1 MLKSDYMK
9 HRALLLSSLFLLTF
23 SHLDTIIASDTAV
36 DGIYYNFDDATL
48 TAKVTYRGA
57 EDDWMHDTTGD
68 LAYVGHL
75 VIPASVTYNGK
86 VYTVV
91 GLDTDALI
99 NSKKLLTLSLPAT
112 VTSIGTGVFTL
123 CNALQSITVD
133 DANPALLSYDG
144 LLYYRGNPLTLGVVP
159 RGKTGALELP
169 DGLTE
174 IPSGKF
180 QKSSIESVIIPN
192 SVTTI
197 RDGAFSECKLLI
209 DITIG
214 NQVHTIER
222 SAFMNDTA
230 LQVVQLPA
238 SMRIIEASAFLGCF
252 NLTYLTI
259 KEGLTTIEESAFSGC
274 SSLCGIYLPSTL
286 TYIGNNAFSGC
297 ISLTS
302 IMNNSTFDLQSGSD
316 AYGGVALYATD
327 IFTGSLPTGAHT
339 STVQEPIVVATP
351 GDIVIHYAEGRQV
364 QVYNA
369 AGLLV
374 AQQRCATPHHTLS
387 VSTDGLYIVRLDNRA
402 YKVLV
407 R

>member
-1 MLKSDYMK
+1 MK
-9 HRALLLSSLFLLTF
+9 HRALLILSLFLLTF
-23 SHLDTIIASDTAV
+23 SHLDIIIASDTAI

-57 EDDWMHDTTGD
+57 KDEWMMDTTKGD

-75 VIPASVTYNGK
+75 VIPASVTYNSK

-91 GLDTDALI
+91 GLDDDALI
-99 NSKKLLTLSLPAT
+99 NSRKLLTLSLPAT
-112 VTSIGTGVFTL
+112 VTSIGTGAFTQ

-180 QKSSIESVIIPN
+180 LKSSIESVIIPN

-197 RDGAFSECKLLI
+197 KDGAFSECKLLV

-214 NQVHTIER
+214 NRVHTIER

-238 SMRIIEASAFLGCF
+238 SVRTIGASAFLGCF
-252 NLTYLTI
+252 HLTYLTI

-374 AQQRCATPHHTLS
+374 AQQRCTTPRHTLS
-387 VSTDGLYIVRLDNRA
+387 VSTAGLYIVRLDNRA

>member
-1 MLKSDYMK
+1 MK
-9 HRALLLSSLFLLTF
+9 HLFPLISSIILFATAGIG
-23 SHLDTIIASDTAV
+23 TVAASDTAV

-57 EDDWMHDTTGD
+57 EDEWMYDSTGD
-68 LAYVGHL
+68 LAYVGDL
-75 VIPASVTYNGK
+75 VIPASVTYNDK

-91 GLDTDALI
+91 GLDADALI

-112 VTSIGTGVFTL
+112 VTSIGDRAFTL

-133 DANPALLSYDG
+133 TANPALLSYDG
-144 LLYYRGNPLTLGVVP
+144 LLYYRNPFTIAVVP

-169 DGLTE
+169 DGLVE

-197 RDGAFSECKLLI
+197 KDGAFSECKLLV

-214 NQVHTIER
+214 NRVHTIER

-230 LQVVQLPA
+230 IQVVQLPA
-238 SMRIIEASAFLGCF
+238 SVRTIGASAFLGCF
-252 NLTYLTI
+252 HLTYLTI

-339 STVQEPIVVATP
+339 STVQEPIVLATP
-351 GDIVIHYAEGRQV
+351 GDIIIHYAEGRQV

>member
-1 MLKSDYMK
+1 MK
-9 HRALLLSSLFLLTF
+9 HRALLILSLFLLTF
-23 SHLDTIIASDTAV
+23 SHLDIIIASDTAI

-57 EDDWMHDTTGD
+57 KDEWMMDTTKGD

-112 VTSIGTGVFTL
+112 VTSIGNGAFTQ

-133 DANPALLSYDG
+133 AANPALLSYDG

-180 QKSSIESVIIPN
+180 QNSSIESVIIPN

-197 RDGAFSECKLLI
+197 KDGAFSECKLLV

-238 SMRIIEASAFLGCF
+238 SVRIIEASAFLGCF
-252 NLTYLTI
+252 HLTYLTI

-286 TYIGNNAFSGC
+286 GSIGNMAFYNC
-297 ISLTS
+297 FNLATV
-302 IMNNSTFDLQSGSD
+302 MNNSTLDIQLGSATHGYV
-316 AYGGVALYATD
+316 AYYATD

-351 GDIVIHYAEGRQV
+351 GDIVIHHAEGRQV

-374 AQQRCATPHHTLS
+374 AQQRCTTPHHTLS
-387 VSTDGLYIVRLDNRA
+387 VSTAGLYIVRLDNRT

>member
-1 MLKSDYMK
+1 MK
-9 HRALLLSSLFLLTF
+9 HRFPLISSIILFATAGIG
-23 SHLDTIIASDTAV
+23 SVAASDTAV
-36 DGIYYNFDDATL
+36 DGIYYNFDEATL

-57 EDDWMHDTTGD
+57 EDDWMYDTTGD
-68 LAYVGHL
+68 LAYVGDL
-75 VIPASVTYNGK
+75 VIPASVTYNDK

-91 GLDTDALI
+91 GLDADALI

-112 VTSIGTGVFTL
+112 VTSIGDRAFTL

-133 DANPALLSYDG
+133 TANPALLSYDG
-144 LLYYRGNPLTLGVVP
+144 LLYYRNPFTIAVVP

-169 DGLTE
+169 DGLVE

-197 RDGAFSECKLLI
+197 KDGAFSECKLLV

-214 NQVHTIER
+214 NRVHTIER

-238 SMRIIEASAFLGCF
+238 SMRTIGASAFLGCF
-252 NLTYLTI
+252 HLTYLTI

-339 STVQEPIVVATP
+339 STVQEPIVEATP

>member
-1 MLKSDYMK
+1 MK
-9 HRALLLSSLFLLTF
+9 HLFPLISSIILFATAGIG
-23 SHLDTIIASDTAV
+23 TVAASDTAV
-36 DGIYYNFDDATL
+36 DGIYYNFDETTL

-57 EDDWMHDTTGD
+57 EDDWMYDSTGD
-68 LAYVGHL
+68 LAYVGNL

-91 GLDTDALI
+91 GLDVDALI

-112 VTSIGTGVFTL
+112 VTSIGNGAFTL

-133 DANPALLSYDG
+133 AANPALTSYDG
-144 LLYYRGNPLTLGVVP
+144 LLYYRNPLTIAVVP

-169 DGLTE
+169 DGLVE

-197 RDGAFSECKLLI
+197 KDGAFSECKLLV

-214 NQVHTIER
+214 NRVHTIER

-238 SMRIIEASAFLGCF
+238 SMRTIGASAFLGCF
-252 NLTYLTI
+252 HLTYLTI

-339 STVQEPIVVATP
+339 STVQEPIVEATP
-351 GDIVIHYAEGRQV
+351 GDIVIHYAEGRHV

-374 AQQRCATPHHTLS
+374 AQQRCTTPHHTLS

>member
-1 MLKSDYMK
+1 MTS
-9 HRALLLSSLFLLTF
+9 RTITFILLSLFVFTNTT
-23 SHLDTIIASDTAV
+23 SASDTAV

-57 EDDWMHDTTGD
+57 EDDWMYDTTGD
-68 LAYVGHL
+68 LAYVGDL

-91 GLDTDALI
+91 GLDVDALI

-112 VTSIGTGVFTL
+112 VTSIGNGAFTL
-123 CNALQSITVD
+123 CNALKSITVD
-133 DANPALLSYDG
+133 AANPALTSYDG
-144 LLYYRGNPLTLGVVP
+144 LLYYRGNPLTIAVVP

-169 DGLTE
+169 DGLVE

-180 QKSSIESVIIPN
+180 QKSNIESVIIPS

-197 RDGAFSECKLLI
+197 KDGAFSECKLLV

-214 NQVHTIER
+214 NRVQTIER

-238 SMRIIEASAFLGCF
+238 SVRTIGASAFLGCF

-274 SSLCGIYLPSTL
+274 SSICGIYLPSTL
-286 TYIGNNAFSGC
+286 VSIGDMAFYNC
-297 ISLTS
+297 FNLATV
-302 IMNNSTFDLQSGSD
+302 MNNSTLDIQLGSD
-316 AYGGVALYATD
+316 THGYVAYYAAEIIRGTLSIDQAHSSNAVDAYCTNGG
-327 IFTGSLPTGAHT
+327 
-339 STVQEPIVVATP
+339 
-351 GDIVIHYAEGRQV
+351 IVISNSNNQ
-364 QVYNA
+364 
-369 AGLLV
+369 
-374 AQQRCATPHHTLS
+374 P
-387 VSTDGLYIVRLDNRA
+387 LYIYNIIGECIYSETNITSQIKKIPISKAGIYIVKIGNFTKKLIL
-402 YKVLV
+402 KK
-407 R
+407 

>member
-1 MLKSDYMK
+1 MK
-9 HRALLLSSLFLLTF
+9 HRFPLISSIILFATAGIG
-23 SHLDTIIASDTAV
+23 TVAASDTAV
-36 DGIYYNFDDATL
+36 DGIYYNFDETTL

-57 EDDWMHDTTGD
+57 EDDWMYDTTGD
-68 LAYVGHL
+68 LAYVGDL
-75 VIPASVTYNGK
+75 VIPASVTYNDK

-91 GLDTDALI
+91 GLDADALI
-99 NSKKLLTLSLPAT
+99 NSKKLITLSLPAT
-112 VTSIGTGVFTL
+112 VTSIGDRAFTL

-133 DANPALLSYDG
+133 AANPALLSYDG
-144 LLYYRGNPLTLGVVP
+144 LLYYRNPFTIAVVP

-169 DGLTE
+169 DGLVE

-197 RDGAFSECKLLI
+197 KDGAFSECKLLV

-214 NQVHTIER
+214 NRVHTIER

-238 SMRIIEASAFLGCF
+238 SMRTIGASAFLGCF
-252 NLTYLTI
+252 HLTYLTI

-297 ISLTS
+297 IGLTS

-387 VSTDGLYIVRLDNRA
+387 VPTAGLYIVRLDNRA

>member
-1 MLKSDYMK
+1 MK
-9 HRALLLSSLFLLTF
+9 HLFPLISSIILFATAGIG
-23 SHLDTIIASDTAV
+23 TVAASDTAV
-36 DGIYYNFDDATL
+36 DGIYYNFDETTL

-57 EDDWMHDTTGD
+57 EDDWMYDSTGD
-68 LAYVGHL
+68 LAYVGNL

-91 GLDTDALI
+91 GLDVDALI

-112 VTSIGTGVFTL
+112 VTSIGNGAFTL

-133 DANPALLSYDG
+133 AANPALTSYDG
-144 LLYYRGNPLTLGVVP
+144 LLYYRNPLTIAVVP

-169 DGLTE
+169 DGLVE

-197 RDGAFSECKLLI
+197 KDGAFSECKLLV

-214 NQVHTIER
+214 NRVHTIER

-238 SMRIIEASAFLGCF
+238 SVRTIGASAFLGCF
-252 NLTYLTI
+252 HLTYLTI

-327 IFTGSLPTGAHT
+327 IFIGSLPTGAHT
-339 STVQEPIVVATP
+339 STVQETIVVATP

-374 AQQRCATPHHTLS
+374 AQQRCTTPRHTLS
-387 VSTDGLYIVRLDNRA
+387 VSTAGLYIVRLDNRA

>member
-1 MLKSDYMK
+1 MK
-9 HRALLLSSLFLLTF
+9 HRLTFISSLLLLILGHIGTLT
-23 SHLDTIIASDTAV
+23 ASNTAV

-57 EDDWMHDTTGD
+57 EDDWMYDSTGD
-68 LAYVGHL
+68 LAYVGNL
-75 VIPASVTYNGK
+75 VIPASVTYNEK
-86 VYTVV
+86 NYTVI
-91 GLDTDALI
+91 GLDDDALI
-99 NSKKLLTLSLPAT
+99 NSKQLLTLTLPAT
-112 VTSIGTGVFTL
+112 VTSIGSGAFTL

-133 DANPALLSYDG
+133 AANPALMSYDG
-144 LLYYRGNPLTLGVVP
+144 LLYYRGDLISIAVVP

-169 DGLTE
+169 DGLAE

-180 QKSSIESVIIPN
+180 QNSSIESVIIPN
-192 SVTTI
+192 SVTVI
-197 RDGAFSECKLLI
+197 KDGAFSECKLLV

-238 SMRIIEASAFLGCF
+238 SMRTIEASAFLGCF

-286 TYIGNNAFSGC
+286 TYIGNNAFYGC
-297 ISLTS
+297 VSLTA
-302 IMNNSTFDLQSGSD
+302 IRNNSTFDLQSGSD

-327 IFTGSLPTGAHT
+327 IVSGSLPTDIQA
-339 STVQEPIVVATP
+339 STVQDPIVVATR
-351 GDIVIHYAEGRQV
+351 GDIVIHHAEGRQV
-364 QVYNA
+364 LVYNA

-374 AQQRCATPHHTLS
+374 EQQICATAHHTIS
-387 VSTDGLYIVRLDNRA
+387 VPTQGLYVVRISNSIH
-402 YKVLV
+402 KVLV
-407 R
+407 RQ

>member
-1 MLKSDYMK
+1 MK
-9 HRALLLSSLFLLTF
+9 HRFPLISSIILFVTAGIG
-23 SHLDTIIASDTAV
+23 TVAASDTAV
-36 DGIYYNFDDATL
+36 DGIYYNFDEATL

-57 EDDWMHDTTGD
+57 EDDWMYDSTGD
-68 LAYVGHL
+68 LAYVGDL
-75 VIPASVTYNGK
+75 VIPASVTYNDK

-91 GLDTDALI
+91 GLDADALI

-112 VTSIGTGVFTL
+112 VTSIGDRAFTL

-133 DANPALLSYDG
+133 TANPTLTSYDG
-144 LLYYRGNPLTLGVVP
+144 LLYYRNPLTIAVVP
-159 RGKTGALELP
+159 RGKTGAVELP
-169 DGLTE
+169 DGLVE

-197 RDGAFSECKLLI
+197 KDGAFSECKLLV

-230 LQVVQLPA
+230 IQVVQLPA
-238 SMRIIEASAFLGCF
+238 SVRTIGASVFLGCF
-252 NLTYLTI
+252 HLTYLTI

>member
-1 MLKSDYMK
+1 MK
-9 HRALLLSSLFLLTF
+9 HRFLLLSSIILFATAGIG
-23 SHLDTIIASDTAV
+23 SVAASDTAV

-57 EDDWMHDTTGD
+57 EDDWMYDTTGD
-68 LAYVGHL
+68 LAYVGNL
-75 VIPASVTYNGK
+75 VIPASVTYNDK

-91 GLDTDALI
+91 GLDADALI

-112 VTSIGTGVFTL
+112 VTSIGDRAFTL

-133 DANPALLSYDG
+133 AANPTLLSYDG
-144 LLYYRGNPLTLGVVP
+144 LLYYRNPFTIAVVP

-169 DGLTE
+169 DGLVE
-174 IPSGKF
+174 IPSSKF

-197 RDGAFSECKLLI
+197 KDGAFSECKLLV

-214 NQVHTIER
+214 NRVHTIER

-238 SMRIIEASAFLGCF
+238 SVRTIGASAFLGCF
-252 NLTYLTI
+252 HLTYLTI

-327 IFTGSLPTGAHT
+327 IFTGSLPTGART

>member
-1 MLKSDYMK
+1 MK
-9 HRALLLSSLFLLTF
+9 HRFPLISSIILFATAGIG
-23 SHLDTIIASDTAV
+23 TVTASDTAV
-36 DGIYYNFDDATL
+36 DGIYYNFDEATL

-57 EDDWMHDTTGD
+57 EDEWMYDSTGD
-68 LAYVGHL
+68 LAYVGDL
-75 VIPASVTYNGK
+75 VIPASVTYNDK

-91 GLDTDALI
+91 GLDADALI

-112 VTSIGTGVFTL
+112 VTSIGDRAFTL

-133 DANPALLSYDG
+133 AANPTLLSYDG
-144 LLYYRGNPLTLGVVP
+144 LLYYRNPFTIAVVP

-169 DGLTE
+169 DGLVE

-192 SVTTI
+192 SVTAI
-197 RDGAFSECKLLI
+197 KDGAFSECKLLV

-214 NQVHTIER
+214 NRVHTIER

-230 LQVVQLPA
+230 IQVVQLPA
-238 SMRIIEASAFLGCF
+238 SVRTIGASAFLGCF
-252 NLTYLTI
+252 HLTYLTI

-297 ISLTS
+297 IGLTS

-339 STVQEPIVVATP
+339 STVQEPIVEATP
-351 GDIVIHYAEGRQV
+351 GDIIIHYAEGRQV

>member
-1 MLKSDYMK
+1 MY
-9 HRALLLSSLFLLTF
+9 
-23 SHLDTIIASDTAV
+23 
-36 DGIYYNFDDATL
+36 
-48 TAKVTYRGA
+48 
-57 EDDWMHDTTGD
+57 DTTGD
-68 LAYVGHL
+68 LAYVGDL
-75 VIPASVTYNGK
+75 VIPASVTYNDK

-91 GLDTDALI
+91 GLDADALI

-112 VTSIGTGVFTL
+112 VTSIGDRAFTL

-133 DANPALLSYDG
+133 AANPTLLSYDG
-144 LLYYRGNPLTLGVVP
+144 LLYYRNPFTIAVVP

-169 DGLTE
+169 DGLVE

-192 SVTTI
+192 SVTI
-197 RDGAFSECKLLI
+197 IKDGAFSECKLLV

-214 NQVHTIER
+214 NRVHTIER

-238 SMRIIEASAFLGCF
+238 SMRTIGASAFLGCF
-252 NLTYLTI
+252 HLTYLTI

-286 TYIGNNAFSGC
+286 TSIGNNAFSGC

-351 GDIVIHYAEGRQV
+351 GDIVIHYAEGRQM

-374 AQQRCATPHHTLS
+374 AQQRCTTPHHTLS

>member
-1 MLKSDYMK
+1 MK
-9 HRALLLSSLFLLTF
+9 HRTLLILSLFLLTF

-57 EDDWMHDTTGD
+57 EDDWMYDTTGD

-112 VTSIGTGVFTL
+112 VTSIGTGAFSQ

-238 SMRIIEASAFLGCF
+238 SMRTIGASAFLGCF

-274 SSLCGIYLPSTL
+274 SSLCGIYLPNTL
-286 TYIGNNAFSGC
+286 TTIGNNAFSGC
-297 ISLTS
+297 VNLTA
-302 IMNNSTFDLQSGSD
+302 ILNNSAFDLQSGSD

-327 IFTGSLPTGAHT
+327 IISGSLPTDLPTTTDTA
-339 STVQEPIVVATP
+339 PIVVATNN
-351 GDIVIHYAEGRQV
+351 GIVIHHAEGRQV

-374 AQQRCATPHHTLS
+374 AQQRYATAHHTIF
-387 VSTDGLYIVRLDNRA
+387 VPAQGLYVVRINGHA
-402 YKVLV
+402 HKVLV
-407 R
+407 RQ

>member
-1 MLKSDYMK
+1 MKSQTIT
-9 HRALLLSSLFLLTF
+9 LVLLSLLVFTN
-23 SHLDTIIASDTAV
+23 TISASDTAV

-57 EDDWMHDTTGD
+57 EDDWMYDTTGD

-112 VTSIGTGVFTL
+112 VTSIGTRAFTL

-133 DANPALLSYDG
+133 DANPALMSYDG

-197 RDGAFSECKLLI
+197 KDGAFSECKLLV

-238 SMRIIEASAFLGCF
+238 SVRTIGASAFLGCF
-252 NLTYLTI
+252 NLIYLTI

-286 TYIGNNAFSGC
+286 GSIGNMAFYNC
-297 ISLTS
+297 FNLATV
-302 IMNNSTFDLQSGSD
+302 MNNSTLDIQLGSATHGYVAYYATEIIRSAARLDQAHSSNAVD
-316 AYGGVALYATD
+316 AYCTNGG
-327 IFTGSLPTGAHT
+327 
-339 STVQEPIVVATP
+339 IVVSNFNHQP
-351 GDIVIHYAEGRQV
+351 
-364 QVYNA
+364 
-369 AGLLV
+369 
-374 AQQRCATPHHTLS
+374 
-387 VSTDGLYIVRLDNRA
+387 LYIYNVIGECI
-402 YKVLV
+402 YSV
-407 R
+407 

>member
-1 MLKSDYMK
+1 MKSQTIT
-9 HRALLLSSLFLLTF
+9 LVLLSLLVFTN
-23 SHLDTIIASDTAV
+23 TISASDTAV
-36 DGIYYNFDDATL
+36 DGIYYNFDNATL

-75 VIPASVTYNGK
+75 VIPASVTYNSK

-197 RDGAFSECKLLI
+197 KDGAFSECKLLV

-238 SMRIIEASAFLGCF
+238 SVRTIGASAFLGCF
-252 NLTYLTI
+252 NLIYLTI

-286 TYIGNNAFSGC
+286 GSIGNMAFYNC
-297 ISLTS
+297 FNLATV
-302 IMNNSTFDLQSGSD
+302 MNNSTLDIQLGSATHGYVAYYATEIIRSAARLDQAHSSNAVD
-316 AYGGVALYATD
+316 AYCTNGG
-327 IFTGSLPTGAHT
+327 
-339 STVQEPIVVATP
+339 IVVSNFNHQP
-351 GDIVIHYAEGRQV
+351 
-364 QVYNA
+364 
-369 AGLLV
+369 
-374 AQQRCATPHHTLS
+374 
-387 VSTDGLYIVRLDNRA
+387 LYIYNVIGECIYSETGIASQTKKIPISKAGIYIVKIGNFSKKLIL
-402 YKVLV
+402 KK
-407 R
+407 

>member
-1 MLKSDYMK
+1 MK
-9 HRALLLSSLFLLTF
+9 HLFPLIP
-23 SHLDTIIASDTAV
+23 SIILFATAGIGTVAASDTAV

-57 EDDWMHDTTGD
+57 EDDWMYDSTGD
-68 LAYVGHL
+68 LAYVGDL
-75 VIPASVTYNGK
+75 VIPASVTYNDK

-91 GLDTDALI
+91 GLDADALI

-112 VTSIGTGVFTL
+112 VTSIGDRAFTL

-133 DANPALLSYDG
+133 TANPALLSYDG
-144 LLYYRGNPLTLGVVP
+144 LLYYRNPFTIAVVP

-169 DGLTE
+169 DGLVE

-197 RDGAFSECKLLI
+197 KDGAFSECKLLV

-214 NQVHTIER
+214 NRVHTIER

-238 SMRIIEASAFLGCF
+238 SVRTIGASAFLGCF
-252 NLTYLTI
+252 HLTYLTI

-339 STVQEPIVVATP
+339 STVQEPIVEATP

-369 AGLLV
+369 AGVLV
-374 AQQRCATPHHTLS
+374 AQQRCTTPHHTLS

>member
-1 MLKSDYMK
+1 MK
-9 HRALLLSSLFLLTF
+9 HRFPLISSIILFATAGIG
-23 SHLDTIIASDTAV
+23 TVAASDTAI
-36 DGIYYNFDDATL
+36 DGIYYNFDEATL

-57 EDDWMHDTTGD
+57 EDDWMYDSTGD
-68 LAYVGHL
+68 LAYVGDL
-75 VIPASVTYNGK
+75 VIPASVTYNEK

-91 GLDTDALI
+91 GLDADALI

-112 VTSIGTGVFTL
+112 VTSIGNGAFTL

-133 DANPALLSYDG
+133 AANPALTSYDG
-144 LLYYRGNPLTLGVVP
+144 LLYYRGNPLTIAVVP

-169 DGLTE
+169 DGLVE

-197 RDGAFSECKLLI
+197 KDGAFSECKLLV

-238 SMRIIEASAFLGCF
+238 SVRTIGASAFLGCF
-252 NLTYLTI
+252 HLTYLTI

-286 TYIGNNAFSGC
+286 TSIGNNAFSGC

-302 IMNNSTFDLQSGSD
+302 IMNNSTFALQSGSD

-374 AQQRCATPHHTLS
+374 AQQRCTTPHHTLS

>member
-1 MLKSDYMK
+1 MK
-9 HRALLLSSLFLLTF
+9 HLFPLIP
-23 SHLDTIIASDTAV
+23 SIILFATAGIGTVAASDTAV

-57 EDDWMHDTTGD
+57 EDDWMYDSTGD
-68 LAYVGHL
+68 LAYVGDL
-75 VIPASVTYNGK
+75 VIPASVTYNDK

-91 GLDTDALI
+91 GLDADALI

-112 VTSIGTGVFTL
+112 VTSIGDRAFTL

-133 DANPALLSYDG
+133 TANPALLSYDG
-144 LLYYRGNPLTLGVVP
+144 LLYYRNPFTIAVVP

-169 DGLTE
+169 DGLVE

-197 RDGAFSECKLLI
+197 KDGAFSECKLLV

-214 NQVHTIER
+214 NRVHTIER

-230 LQVVQLPA
+230 IQVVQLPA
-238 SMRIIEASAFLGCF
+238 SVRTIGASAFLGCF
-252 NLTYLTI
+252 HLTYLTI

-339 STVQEPIVVATP
+339 STVQEPIVEATP

-369 AGLLV
+369 AGVLV
-374 AQQRCATPHHTLS
+374 AQQRCTTPHHTLS

>member
-1 MLKSDYMK
+1 MK
-9 HRALLLSSLFLLTF
+9 HRFPLISSIILFATAGIG
-23 SHLDTIIASDTAV
+23 TVAASDTAV
-36 DGIYYNFDDATL
+36 DGIYYNFDETTL

-57 EDDWMHDTTGD
+57 EDDWMYDTTGD
-68 LAYVGHL
+68 LAYVGNL
-75 VIPASVTYNGK
+75 VIPASVTYNDK

-91 GLDTDALI
+91 GLDADALI

-112 VTSIGTGVFTL
+112 VTSIGDRAFTL

-133 DANPALLSYDG
+133 AANPTLLSYDG
-144 LLYYRGNPLTLGVVP
+144 LLYYRNPFTIAVVP

-169 DGLTE
+169 DGLVE

-192 SVTTI
+192 SVTI
-197 RDGAFSECKLLI
+197 IKDGAFSECKLLV

-214 NQVHTIER
+214 NRVHTIER

-238 SMRIIEASAFLGCF
+238 SVRTIGASAFLGCF
-252 NLTYLTI
+252 HLTYLTI

-302 IMNNSTFDLQSGSD
+302 IMNNSTFDLQSGSN
-316 AYGGVALYATD
+316 AYGGVARYATD
-327 IFTGSLPTGAHT
+327 IISGSLPTGAHT
-339 STVQEPIVVATP
+339 STAQEPIVIATR
-351 GDIVIHYAEGRQV
+351 GGIVIRHAEGRQV

-374 AQQRCATPHHTLS
+374 AQQRCTTPHHTLS

>member
-1 MLKSDYMK
+1 MK
-9 HRALLLSSLFLLTF
+9 HRFPLISSIILFATAGIG
-23 SHLDTIIASDTAV
+23 TVAASDTAI
-36 DGIYYNFDDATL
+36 DGIYYNFDEATL

-57 EDDWMHDTTGD
+57 EDEWMYDSTGD
-68 LAYVGHL
+68 LAYVGDL
-75 VIPASVTYNGK
+75 VIPASVTYNDK

-91 GLDTDALI
+91 GLDADALI

-112 VTSIGTGVFTL
+112 VTSIGDRAFTL

-133 DANPALLSYDG
+133 AANPTLLSYDG
-144 LLYYRGNPLTLGVVP
+144 LLYYRNPFTIAVVP

-169 DGLTE
+169 DGLVE

-197 RDGAFSECKLLI
+197 KDGAFSECKLLV

-214 NQVHTIER
+214 NRVHTIER

-238 SMRIIEASAFLGCF
+238 SVRTIGASAFLGCF
-252 NLTYLTI
+252 HLTYLTI

-327 IFTGSLPTGAHT
+327 IFTGSLPTGART
-339 STVQEPIVVATP
+339 STVQEPIVIATP